1 MKIIKR
7 DGTEVGFD
15 AAKIV
20 TAVTKANNRVE
31 AAHKLSE
38 ADAVCPKSRTDL
50 QGVN

>member
-20 TAVTKANNRVE
+20 TTG
-31 AAHKLSE
+31 
-38 ADAVCPKSRTDL
+38 SRHNIASDVGQL
-50 QGVN
+50 YH